1 VEILEILNLI
11 KDKLPGVD
19 INALA
24 GDIERRQNGY
34 SVLAIEVQ
42 SGGRTSDITDFLLQY
57 KDNDDFI
64 IDMGENV
71 AAYLLKNKSRDEY
84 RSAGDFAAALRENI
98 YNETGRTVT
107 IGIGEFDKKHNLS
120 AFNQSLSALRT
131 GKTID
136 NKQGVFSYKEYMMLS
151 LLRELPEAAVKKYAG
166 IILDKSSSSLF
177 ADTEM
182 MGTAEEFLRNSLNIS
197 ETSRTLFLHRNT
209 LLYRLDKIEEMTGLN
224 IRNFNDA
231 MILKLMIILFKETK
245 SGAERR

>member
-1 VEILEILNLI
+1 VTAPTVEILEILNLI
-11 KDKLPGVD
+11 KDRLPGVD

-42 SGGRTSDITDFLLQY
+42 NGGRTSDIADFLLQY
-57 KDNDDFI
+57 KDNDDYI

-84 RSAGDFAAALRENI
+84 RSAGDFAATLRENI

-107 IGIGEFDKKHNLS
+107 IGIGEFDKKYNLS
-120 AFNQSLSALRT
+120 AFNQSLSALRA
-131 GKTID
+131 GKTVD
-136 NKQGVFSYKEYMMLS
+136 NKRGVFSYKEYMMLS
-151 LLRELPEAAVKKYAG
+151 LLRELPESAVKKYAG
-166 IILDKSSSSLF
+166 IIFDKASSSLF
-177 ADTEM
+177 ADKEM

-231 MILKLMIILFKETK
+231 MILKLMIILFKEVK
-245 SGAERR
+245 S